1 MIYLSLFFARIG
13 GREMGRFINMLAA
26 HEGSDLHAL
35 SGQGILKPL
44 VVICS
49 EDAEFYLILDHI
61 LGVDGFVSKLA
72 GSADEAHRLTT
83 EEVSHAV
90 ILDCQSDSKLSAPAV
105 CMRLKQDPGTHA
117 IPVVAL
123 IAAGA
128 ESQHIALL
136 RAGVNESFM
145 RPLAPAKLLD
155 YLRSLLPATRS
166 PSDTMAKHALT
177 FGDIEMRL
185 DSHRVHR
192 NGKEIHLGSIEF
204 RILRE
209 LLENPGRVFSREEL
223 ISAVW
228 PDNVH
233 VSARTV
239 DVHISRLRRSL
250 LMVSERDVIRTVRS
264 AGYSIEDERSD

>member
-1 MIYLSLFFARIG
+1 
-13 GREMGRFINMLAA
+13 MLAA
-26 HEGSDLHAL
+26 HETADLHAL
-35 SGQGILKPL
+35 TSPGILKPL

-61 LGVDGFVSKLA
+61 LGVDGFASKLA
-72 GSADEAHRLTT
+72 GSVDETYRLIA
-83 EEVSHAV
+83 EDAPHAV
-90 ILDCQSDSKLSAPAV
+90 ILDCQSAGRLSAPAV
-105 CMRLKQDPGTHA
+105 CARLKQDARTQATP
-117 IPVVAL
+117 IVAL

-128 ESQHIALL
+128 DSQHIALIK
-136 RAGVNESFM
+136 AGVNESFM

-155 YLRSLLPATRS
+155 YLRALLPAPRS
-166 PSDTMAKHALT
+166 GIAPAQRDAIT

-192 NGKEIHLGSIEF
+192 NGKEIQLGSIEF
-204 RILRE
+204 RLLRE
-209 LLENPGRVFSREEL
+209 LLEKPGRVFSREEL

-233 VSARTV
+233 VSTRTV

-250 LMVSERDVIRTVRS
+250 LMAAEKDVIRTVRS
-264 AGYSIEDERSD
+264 AGYAIEDERSG